1 MDQQRL
7 REHLDQ
13 LSNAVEG
20 MQVADA
26 EKCKLSDL
34 IVDIERQLAEPLI
47 EHESHGLIEQVDG
60 MMSSFERDHP
70 TVAGILN
77 NIMVTLTSMGV

>member
-1 MDQQRL
+1 VDQQQL

-13 LSNAVEG
+13 LSKAIDG
-20 MQVADA
+20 LQASA
-26 EKCKLSDL
+26 EDKNKLTDL
-34 IVDIERQLAEPLI
+34 IIDIEQQLAVPLLENEPHTLV
-47 EHESHGLIEQVDG
+47 EQVEV
-60 MMSSFERDHP
+60 MVSSFERDHP

>member
-1 MDQQRL
+1 MNQQEL

-13 LSNAVEG
+13 LNAAIDELSVPESSKDQLNDLIIG
-20 MQVADA
+20 IEQQLQDPVIDA
-26 EKCKLSDL
+26 EPTDL
-34 IVDIERQLAEPLI
+34 V
-47 EHESHGLIEQVDG
+47 EQVDS
-60 MMSSFERDHP
+60 MVSAFERDHP

>member
-1 MDQQRL
+1 MDQQQL

-13 LSNAVEG
+13 LNEAIEG
-20 MQVADA
+20 LQAPDVD
-26 EKCKLSDL
+26 KDKLNNL
-34 IVDIERQLAEPLI
+34 IVDIEQHLTEPLLAEPQSLVD
-47 EHESHGLIEQVDG
+47 QVDG
-60 MMSSFERDHP
+60 LVSGFERDHP

>member
-1 MDQQRL
+1 MDQQQL

-13 LSNAVEG
+13 LSNAIEG
-20 MQVADA
+20 MQVADE
-26 EKCKLSDL
+26 EKNKLGNL
-34 IVDIERQLAEPLI
+34 IVDIEKQLAEPLI
-47 EHESHGLIEQVDG
+47 EHESHGLVEQVDG
-60 MMSSFERDHP
+60 MVSSFERDHP

>member
-1 MDQQRL
+1 MDRQQL

-13 LSNAVEG
+13 LSDAIDG
-20 MQVADA
+20 MQASGQD
-26 EKCKLSDL
+26 KDKLNDL
-34 IVDIERQLAEPLI
+34 IVDIERQLAEPMLET
-47 EHESHGLIEQVDG
+47 EHHTLVEQVET
-60 MMSSFERDHP
+60 MVSNFERDHP